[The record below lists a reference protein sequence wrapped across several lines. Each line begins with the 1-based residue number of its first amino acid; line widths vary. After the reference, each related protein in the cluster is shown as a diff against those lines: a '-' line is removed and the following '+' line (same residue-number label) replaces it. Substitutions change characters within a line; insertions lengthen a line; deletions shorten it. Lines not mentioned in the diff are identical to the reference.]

1 MFPLARVLLMV
12 MIRGG
17 RRPNHLGRQHPDG
30 WPSEGVVAC
39 HGTRPSRGRGRH
51 RRAARINGGDA
62 VEFFK
67 KSLDPIVALAIIAV
81 FDIFL
86 FQIVGAWTV
95 GGGETMIAGLF
106 VKALVGAKEMNR
118 IPFWRMVFKPTW
130 AYWKIYISLGM
141 GFGALVSAILSKEF
155 YWRVPKHLSE
165 WVMITIGGLL
175 MGVGIRL
182 SFVCNVSTF
191 LGLTPEMNL
200 GGYLAVS
207 GLVIGAWVGTW
218 VYKKILE
225 A

>member
-1 MFPLARVLLMV
+1 MEGS
-12 MIRGG
+12 GG
-17 RRPNHLGRQHPDG
+17 RGDRAIRVSGVPMDDRRNGFEMPWCPAAWRPVGHDR
-30 WPSEGVVAC
+30 A
-39 HGTRPSRGRGRH
+39 TRTK
-51 RRAARINGGDA
+51 GGDT

-106 VKALVGAKEMNR
+106 VKALVGTKEMNR

-175 MGVGIRL
+175 MGIGIRL